1 MKHWRA
7 RHFPRAADTKRLR
20 GGQAATVA
28 GHVGPGFHTWPAGHI
43 HQDTDPK
50 RLRRRSSRHCSRV
63 RWPRF
68 PHLALRP
75 HPSRQWLRIRFDES
89 GHILKRRFE
98 ARCYAAF
105 LQNASLF
112 CRVDSQGWHPG
123 LVCDA
128 PSAHGIVLR
137 PRLRAMP
144 WAFTGRPVG
153 AGKVWFVSWPLP
165 VGAGKAWF
173 VSQPLP
179 VGAGKARFVSRPLP
193 VGAGKAWFLA
203 RPSPLDSRPAATHLL
218 LAVPKPPPYKGISP
232 TGNPRPFRAAPRP
245 RGRHHILFP

>member
-1 MKHWRA
+1 MSRPDAGNAIAPFAPTGQRIPAQGANPGNRIQENRCVLKEHRIGWSGVDVRDTRA
-7 RHFPRAADTKRLR
+7 
-20 GGQAATVA
+20 
-28 GHVGPGFHTWPAGHI
+28 
-43 HQDTDPK
+43 
-50 RLRRRSSRHCSRV
+50 
-63 RWPRF
+63 
-68 PHLALRP
+68 
-75 HPSRQWLRIRFDES
+75 
-89 GHILKRRFE
+89 
-98 ARCYAAF
+98 YAAF
-105 LQNASLF
+105 LQNAGLF
-112 CRVDSQGWHPG
+112 FRVDSQGWHPG